1 MPLVKH
7 LVRTEDR
14 CQHVLHGQRTQAR
27 LNFEHALREFRCL
40 GGREFFAEL
49 RKNARNGVS
58 MPLSRS
64 DCHITAYRWY
74 GKGRLFLLSAFRV
87 SAAIAIAIVRSQT
100 RSQEKPGGGDVDL
113 SMAKAA
119 AASNTEAA

>member
-40 GGREFFAEL
+40 AEVGNSSQNSE
-49 RKNARNGVS
+49 K
-58 MPLSRS
+58 MP
-64 DCHITAYRWY
+64 
-74 GKGRLFLLSAFRV
+74 
-87 SAAIAIAIVRSQT
+87 
-100 RSQEKPGGGDVDL
+100 E
-113 SMAKAA
+113 
-119 AASNTEAA
+119 TE

>member
-64 DCHITAYRWY
+64 DVISQLTGGTEKAACFYY
-74 GKGRLFLLSAFRV
+74 PLFEYPPQS
-87 SAAIAIAIVRSQT
+87 RSQ
-100 RSQEKPGGGDVDL
+100 
-113 SMAKAA
+113 
-119 AASNTEAA
+119 